1 MSPNTR
7 GGSEFDPQYDYVKF
21 LLTPYVPR
29 FDRRRY
35 LEGGVS
41 DLVMQWGFA
50 RSVDSLLVLK
60 GARKKKKEKKKKKEN
75 RAVVRKEARG
85 PYGK

>member
-1 MSPNTR
+1 
-7 GGSEFDPQYDYVKF
+7 
-21 LLTPYVPR
+21 
-29 FDRRRY
+29 
-35 LEGGVS
+35 
-41 DLVMQWGFA
+41 MQWGFA